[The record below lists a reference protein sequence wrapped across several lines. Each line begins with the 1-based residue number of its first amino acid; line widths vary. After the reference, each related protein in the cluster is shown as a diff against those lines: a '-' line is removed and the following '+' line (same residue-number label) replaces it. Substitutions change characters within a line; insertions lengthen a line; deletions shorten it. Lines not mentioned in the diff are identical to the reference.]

1 MTFYISNYLLV
12 SILQNHLILEKYLL
26 LITIEW
32 LDFHFKINKASK
44 LKCFMDYEV
53 NNKVKLI
60 IMKPELDRA
69 YY

>member
-1 MTFYISNYLLV
+1 MTFYTSNYLLV

-32 LDFHFKINKASK
+32 LDFHFKIDKVSK

-60 IMKPELDRA
+60 IRKPELDRA